1 MSESN
6 KDENINKE
14 DNKSLSKKKSDDQKV
29 ELTIEEKLKISEGDK
44 EINFS

>member
-14 DNKSLSKKKSDDQKV
+14 DNKLSSKKESNHQND
-29 ELTIEEKLKISEGDK
+29 EISIEEKLKNSE
-44 EINFS
+44 ENFLDL

>member
-14 DNKSLSKKKSDDQKV
+14 DNKSIIKKKEK
-29 ELTIEEKLKISEGDK
+29 EEIKKILRLQLKK
-44 EINFS
+44 N

>member
-14 DNKSLSKKKSDDQKV
+14 DNKPSTV
-29 ELTIEEKLKISEGDK
+29 EKPEEQNIEHSIEENQSSVTRAPPI
-44 EINFS
+44 

>member
-14 DNKSLSKKKSDDQKV
+14 DNKSASEDKTKEEKTEV
-29 ELTIEEKLKISEGDK
+29 TIEEKLKV
-44 EINFS
+44 F

>member
-14 DNKSLSKKKSDDQKV
+14 DNKSPSKKESEEQKLSLQPKKS
-29 ELTIEEKLKISEGDK
+29 
-44 EINFS
+44 

>member
-14 DNKSLSKKKSDDQKV
+14 DNKSIFWKKNLIIKKL
-29 ELTIEEKLKISEGDK
+29 ELTIEEKLRFLKK
-44 EINFS
+44 NFLDL

>member
-14 DNKSLSKKKSDDQKV
+14 DNKSPAVEQDNEQKV
-29 ELTIEEKLKISEGDK
+29 ELFMISWP
-44 EINFS
+44 

>member
-14 DNKSLSKKKSDDQKV
+14 DNKPSSLKEDKP
-29 ELTIEEKLKISEGDK
+29 EPIFEEKLKFQK
-44 EINFS
+44 KNFLDL